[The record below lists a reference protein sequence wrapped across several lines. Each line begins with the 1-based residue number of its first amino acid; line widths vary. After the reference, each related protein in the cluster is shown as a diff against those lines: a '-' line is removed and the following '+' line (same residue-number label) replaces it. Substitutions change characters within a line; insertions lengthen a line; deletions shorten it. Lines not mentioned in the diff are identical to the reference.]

1 MKIML
6 NICLVTLLLNTNVL
20 FTMDLTEASLFEKCG
35 ENHKAD
41 AQKLKDAYVKGTSSV
56 FYKPAFESSRKNKR
70 SKKVKDIIAHHDT
83 DALIV
88 RLAESKLLWV
98 SDKQRKCL
106 LHEAASAGYTAFCQL
121 LLELKALPVDALYND
136 GSTPLHQAAVRGHA
150 ETCTLLLQHGA
161 PINARND
168 ALRTPAQ
175 EALLFGDTKKLDA
188 YNNVLTVLRQH
199 GTQLDLFDPA
209 NKCGFLFIKMM
220 LKEEPSN
227 FNARLRQAIF
237 LDDQVEPQEAVVK
250 ILAKLATYVTIQMI
264 DIKNNPG
271 YHFLNARDTL
281 ACQVAKSLHALL
293 AEYQRHLESKKSNSI
308 QVSPEQ
314 ELKLLRSFLSMGEN
328 KEAFSIAALLAKT
341 ADPATLETCKIVLS
355 KNPNMAIN
363 NGQWQNALYLAARD
377 IESMLLTQMVLH
389 TCPSIKPAL
398 KLIWLASRRLN
409 IVLPKAVLLH
419 CIAPR
424 VIINATEAQLDRIRG
439 IVSQRFVFKNE
450 ITKLIAP
457 DTIEQHRAT
466 ISKELCATI
475 GITMRDEPNALC
487 ASQPMKTENRTAKIA
502 GPLGPFELYY
512 QLP

>member
-1 MKIML
+1 MKITV
-6 NICLVTLLLNTNVL
+6 NIYLITLLMNTTML
-20 FTMDLTEASLFEKCG
+20 FAMEPTEANLLLKAG
-35 ENHKAD
+35 ENHQED
-41 AQKLKDAYVKGTSSV
+41 AKKLKDAYIKGTSSV

-237 LDDQVEPQEAVVK
+237 FDDQLEPHVAVVK
-250 ILAKLATYVTIQMI
+250 ILVKLAEYVTIQII
-264 DIKNNPG
+264 DIKNNRG
-271 YHFLNARDTL
+271 YHFPNARDTL
-281 ACQVAKSLHALL
+281 TGQVAKTLRALI
-293 AEYQRHLESKKSNSI
+293 AEYQNYLESKKSNSI
-308 QVSPEQ
+308 QVSSEQ

-328 KEAFSIAALLAKT
+328 KEAFGLAALLAK
-341 ADPATLETCKIVLS
+341 AGDPATLETCKIVLS
-355 KNPNMAIN
+355 KNPNFAGN
-363 NGQWQNALYLAARD
+363 NGQWQNALYLTARD

-389 TCPSIKPAL
+389 TCPTIKPAL

-409 IVLPKAVLLH
+409 IVLPKAVLLY

-424 VIINATEAQLDRIRG
+424 VIINATETQLERIRG
-439 IVSQRFVFKNE
+439 IVSHRFAFKNE
-450 ITKLIAP
+450 ITKLMNP
-457 DTIEQHRAT
+457 DTIEQHRAPIT
-466 ISKELCATI
+466 KELYATI
-475 GITMRDEPNALC
+475 GISMKNEPNALC
-487 ASQPMKTENRTAKIA
+487 ASQPMK
-502 GPLGPFELYY
+502 
-512 QLP
+512 